1 MQRALA
7 CLLVTACS
15 DEPVPDVGITC
26 GDGVREDF
34 ELCDD
39 GNVVSGDGCTAL
51 CAPEPL
57 VTVTWAFFP
66 SVMGPAMTGAC
77 RAGVATVELVTEVN
91 TTAPYPCDE
100 RRSGTVY
107 VPSTK
112 QVFARL
118 RAANGDIVAE
128 SLPVLATSGWRADA
142 PFYEDAGY
150 VRASFRRPDGCLSLF
165 GPDGQPQ
172 LQPIELVLAPVD
184 GGTSSV
190 QTFPCSDDL
199 GLVTSAPVA
208 AGIYDVALTNAYG
221 ETIIQAGVVVR
232 PNNGVTDLDFR

>member
-1 MQRALA
+1 MQRALV
-7 CLLVTACS
+7 CLLVAACS
-15 DEPVPDVGITC
+15 DEPSPDIGITC
-26 GDGVREDF
+26 GDGIREDF

-39 GNVVSGDGCTAL
+39 GNVVNGDGCTEL

-57 VTVTWAFFP
+57 VTVTWAFYA
-66 SVMGPAMTGAC
+66 SVSGPATTGGC

-91 TTAPYPCDE
+91 TTTPYPCDE

-107 VPSTK
+107 VPNTK
-112 QVFARL
+112 RVFARL
-118 RAANGDIVAE
+118 RAANDDIVAE
-128 SLPVLATSGWRADA
+128 SLPALPTSGWRADA

-165 GPDGQPQ
+165 GPDGQPL
-172 LQPIELVLAPVD
+172 LQPIKLELVPVD
-184 GGTSSV
+184 GGMSGT

-199 GLVTSAPVA
+199 GLVTSAPVS

-221 ETIIQAGVVVR
+221 ETMIQHGVVIR